1 MLELVPTR
9 DAMIEHVPLERSLCF
24 TPYNKES
31 EVEELGFFNKNKIKK
46 EVYDAA
52 NSQYWFLF
60 TNHRQQLIKIP

>member
-31 EVEELGFFNKNKIKK
+31 EVEELGFLIKKIKK